1 MKPLFPNFLT
11 RMTFFFLFFVSA
23 TVGSGQVADFSG
35 NWKLNPSK
43 SKLNEQFSMAPKE
56 LILVQSGNTLSVE
69 RHSEF
74 QDQKFIIKDKF
85 TLDGQECINDGWQG
99 SKKKSV
105 AIWAEDKKS
114 LVIKTKF
121 PLENGGELNISETF
135 KLDGPVLLIE
145 TSSTSDWGTSTETYG
160 FDKQQ

>member
-1 MKPLFPNFLT
+1 MKTLFPTILK
-11 RMTFFFLFFVSA
+11 RMTFFFFFVVSA
-23 TVGSGQVADFSG
+23 ILVSGQTVDLSG
-35 NWKLNPSK
+35 SWKLNPSK

-56 LILVQSGNTLSVE
+56 LILIQSGNTLSVE

-105 AIWAEDKKS
+105 ASWSEDKKA
-114 LVIKTKF
+114 LTIKTKL
-121 PLENGGELNISETF
+121 PMDNGNEISISETF
-135 KLDGPVLLIE
+135 KLDNSVLSIDV
-145 TSSTSDWGTSTETYG
+145 SSSSEWGVSNETYV
-160 FDKQQ
+160 FNIQ